1 MKLLLVAALALPAAD
16 APKTITL
23 TEEQAEQIAQAIVF
37 QQRQIADLRQAIYLW
52 QLKVKDLE
60 SKRCT

>member
-1 MKLLLVAALALPAAD
+1 MRLLLLQLLPF
-16 APKTITL
+16 PQPTRLKPSHS
-23 TEEQAEQIAQAIVF
+23 EEQAEQIAQAIVF

-60 SKRCT
+60 GKRCT